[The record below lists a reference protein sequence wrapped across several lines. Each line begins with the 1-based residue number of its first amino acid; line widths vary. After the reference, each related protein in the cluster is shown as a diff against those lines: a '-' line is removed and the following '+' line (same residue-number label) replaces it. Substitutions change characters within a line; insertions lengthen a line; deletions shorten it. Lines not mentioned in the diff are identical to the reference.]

1 MNIRRILSILVLV
14 PGLLAARGADYSGY
28 YQSLPAQVA
37 QVSDFG
43 FRPDSIDISSLGAK
57 GDGVT
62 LCTDIIQ
69 KAIDDMSVRGGGR
82 VVVPMGIWLTG
93 PLELKSGVELHLRA
107 NAVLY
112 FSPDKSLY
120 LDPNPKASRVRA
132 CISATRCRN
141 IGISGQGTIDGN
153 GAQWRPVKRGKV
165 SDTEW
170 GNFLRMGG
178 QVTDDG
184 KLWYPMHLKSGY
196 PDIADTAEKQEK
208 KRNDLFRIFHCE
220 NVKLSGVIFQ
230 NAPKFHVHPFYCSN
244 VIIDGITVRCPWN
257 AQNGD
262 AIDISDC
269 HRVLIV
275 NSIVD
280 AGDDGLCMKSGT
292 PSKDTD
298 VNGCRDIL
306 IQDCTVYHAHGG
318 FVIGSEDICG
328 MERIVVRDCTFSG
341 TDTGLRFKSA
351 IGRGGVTGDIYIS
364 NIMMADITGEAITFQ
379 CDYIDRPAGYKEGD
393 GAKAEVQ
400 NVPEF
405 TGIHISDVV
414 CRGCRTGIKAS
425 GISGYNCVHG
435 IEVANSTIVYT
446 EKATDIDKATAD
458 ITLTDVNFVADKR

>member
-1 MNIRRILSILVLV
+1 MKISRIVSIVA
-14 PGLLAARGADYSGY
+14 LAIGTLIAKATDYSHY
-28 YQSLPAQVA
+28 YKELPIPVA
-37 QVSDFG
+37 PVADFG
-43 FRPDSIDISSLGAK
+43 FRADSIDITSLGAK

-62 LCTDIIQ
+62 LCTEAIQ
-69 KAIDDMSVRGGGR
+69 KTIDEISARGGGR
-82 VVVPMGIWLTG
+82 VVVPAGIWLTG
-93 PLELKSGVELHLRA
+93 PLELKSGVELHLHA

-120 LDPNPKASRVRA
+120 VEPNPRASRVKA
-132 CISATRCRN
+132 CISAMRCHD
-141 IGISGQGTIDGN
+141 IGITGKGTSDGN

-170 GNFLRMGG
+170 SAFMRMGG

-184 KLWYPMHLKSGY
+184 RLWYPWQLKSGY
-196 PDIADTAEKQEK
+196 PDIAGSPEKQEK
-208 KRNDLFRIFHCE
+208 KRNDLFRIFHCD
-220 NVKLSGVIFQ
+220 NVKLTGVTFQ
-230 NAPKFHVHPFYCSN
+230 NAPKFHVHPFYCTN

-275 NSIVD
+275 NSTVD
-280 AGDDGLCMKSGT
+280 AGDDGLCMKSGA

-298 VNGCRDIL
+298 INGCRDIL

-351 IGRGGVTGDIYIS
+351 IGRGGVTGDIYIYD
-364 NIMMADITGEAITFQ
+364 IMMTDIIADAITFQ
-379 CDYIDRPAGYKEGD
+379 CDYIDRPAGFKED
-393 GAKAEVQ
+393 GRQRADVK

-405 TGIHISDVV
+405 TGIHINDVV

-435 IEVANSTIVYT
+435 IIVANSTIVYT
-446 EKATDIDKATAD
+446 EKATDIDKATTE
-458 ITLTDVNFVADKR
+458 ITLTGSNLTADKR

>member
-1 MNIRRILSILVLV
+1 MKTSRIASLIVLV
-14 PGLLAARGADYSGY
+14 MGALISQATDYSHY
-28 YQSLPAQVA
+28 YNALPTQVA
-37 QVSDFG
+37 PVADFS
-43 FRPDSIDISSLGAK
+43 FRSDSINITSLGAK
-57 GDGVT
+57 GDGIS
-62 LCTDIIQ
+62 LCTEAIQ
-69 KAIDDMSVRGGGR
+69 KAIDDMSARGGGR
-82 VVVPMGIWLTG
+82 VVVPSGIWLTG
-93 PLELKSGVELHLRA
+93 PIELKSGVELHLRA

-120 LDPNPKASRVRA
+120 IDPNPRASRVKP
-132 CISATRCRN
+132 CITASKCRN
-141 IGISGQGTIDGN
+141 IGITGEGTIDGN

-170 GNFLRMGG
+170 SAFMRMGG
-178 QVTDDG
+178 QVTDEG
-184 KLWYPMHLKSGY
+184 RLWYPWGLKSGY
-196 PDIADTAEKQEK
+196 PDAADSPEKQEK

-220 NVKLSGVIFQ
+220 NVKLTGVTFQ
-230 NAPKFHVHPFYCSN
+230 NAPKFHVHPFNSSN

-292 PSKDTD
+292 ASKGTD
-298 VNGCRDIL
+298 INGCRDIL

-351 IGRGGVTGDIYIS
+351 IGRGGVTGDIYIY
-364 NIMMADITGEAITFQ
+364 NIVMTDIIADAITFQ
-379 CDYIDRPAGYKEGD
+379 CDYIDRKAGFKEGEAD
-393 GAKAEVQ
+393 AAPVKF
-400 NVPEF
+400 VPEF
-405 TGIHISDVV
+405 TDIHISDIV

-435 IEVANSTIVYT
+435 ITVTNSTIVYT
-446 EKATDIDKATAD
+446 DKATDIDPATASL
-458 ITLTDVNFVADKR
+458 TLTDVNFVSDKR